1 MSPGSAPPWDVRGEA
16 VVAATPFFRV
26 RVEKCLVP
34 DGPLLDYYLLDAP
47 DWVNV
52 LAVTQDLELMLVR
65 QYRHAIRAATLE
77 IPAGGCRPGETPL
90 DAGIR
95 ELREETGHG
104 GPARLIR
111 SRSVNP
117 ALFTNNLHTVLV
129 YPAVQ
134 VADLE
139 QSALEHTSPEPAPP
153 GKWLAPGFAAGLGHL
168 YTALAVH
175 ELRGLLDP
183 ADPAD
188 RAAVRAALSRL
199 TEHAA
204 QRRTTK

>member
-1 MSPGSAPPWDVRGEA
+1 MSPGSTAPWDVRGEA
-16 VVAATPFFRV
+16 LVAATPFFRV

-52 LAVTQDLELMLVR
+52 LAVTEDLELMLVR
-65 QYRHAIRAATLE
+65 QYRHATRAETLE

-90 DAGIR
+90 DAGVR
-95 ELREETGHG
+95 ELREETGYG

-117 ALFTNNLHTVLV
+117 ALFTNSLHTVLV
-129 YPAVQ
+129 YPAKRD
-134 VADLE
+134 ADRE
-139 QSALEHTSPEPAPP
+139 QSALENTSPEPAPP
-153 GKWLAPGFAAGLGHL
+153 EKWLAPGFAAGLRHL

-175 ELRGLLDP
+175 ELRSLLGS
-183 ADPAD
+183 ADAAD
-188 RAAVRAALSRL
+188 RAAVSAALSRL
-199 TEHAA
+199 T
-204 QRRTTK
+204 